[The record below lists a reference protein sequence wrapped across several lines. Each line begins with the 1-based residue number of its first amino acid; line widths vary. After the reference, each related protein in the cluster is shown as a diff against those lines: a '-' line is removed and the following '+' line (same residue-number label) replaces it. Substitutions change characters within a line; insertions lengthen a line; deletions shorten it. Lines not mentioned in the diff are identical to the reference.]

1 MFQCCKCEPGK
12 NLHPRGIS
20 YFRQGEMVEYCR
32 VHDPAN
38 RAALV
43 AARNV
48 FEGFELA
55 HVKDENGKR
64 IKVNSL
70 KELREKE
77 KQYNFY
83 LNCATDANGDTS
95 EAPQH
100 EKGAGNIARDYRWKW
115 ARDEKERERI
125 LAREAEKGKGTT
137 VGTVMN
143 PNETLAYRPNPL

>member
-43 AARNV
+43 AARNT
-48 FEGFELA
+48 FEGFTVM
-55 HVKDENGKR
+55 HVKGDDGKP
-64 IKVNSL
+64 IKVNSI
-70 KELREKE
+70 KELRAAEK
-77 KQYNFY
+77 KYDFY

-100 EKGAGNIARDYRWKW
+100 ESWAGDLRHSYTKKWQRDPAAY
-115 ARDEKERERI
+115 ET
-125 LAREAEKGKGTT
+125 AESKRGLSTGVAQSPKGTL
-137 VGTVMN
+137 VDH
-143 PNETLAYRPNPL
+143 PNPV